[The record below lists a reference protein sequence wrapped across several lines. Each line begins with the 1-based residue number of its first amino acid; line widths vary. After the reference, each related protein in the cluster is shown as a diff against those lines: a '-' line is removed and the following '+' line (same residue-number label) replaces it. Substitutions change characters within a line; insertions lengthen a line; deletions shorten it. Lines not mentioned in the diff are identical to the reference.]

1 MWLRQETSTL
11 SHNRVIKAK
20 GTGCRA
26 CPFWCPD
33 RTQRRKEAPSDITRC
48 RYYWSFFVFPVL
60 LAVLFFQHLH
70 DLGVCIPPASICFP
84 IYRGWGMTRLRCTI
98 TTVFLPRD
106 LSAAACADA
115 EKWIK
120 HNSDLQEDPRCAG
133 SFLFSRVD
141 GTILVR
147 ISSWSEN
154 SRPGRKKSISQN
166 FH

>member
-1 MWLRQETSTL
+1 
-11 SHNRVIKAK
+11 
-20 GTGCRA
+20 
-26 CPFWCPD
+26 
-33 RTQRRKEAPSDITRC
+33 
-48 RYYWSFFVFPVL
+48 
-60 LAVLFFQHLH
+60 
-70 DLGVCIPPASICFP
+70 
-84 IYRGWGMTRLRCTI
+84 MTRLRCTI

-154 SRPGRKKSISQN
+154 SRPGRKKSVSQN